1 MALYRL
7 SMQLG
12 VYSAVVEL
20 NLIHVAH
27 GDIKGTTTDT
37 YFEYNE
43 QLDGTSTYK
52 SVEFISV

>member
-1 MALYRL
+1 
-7 SMQLG
+7 MQLG

-52 SVEFISV
+52 SVEVFSV